1 MGLKCRN
8 CSLIGHEHCLQ
19 SSQHNLNECSGSSL
33 ILVNSAASVNGETSW
48 AKSHEESGECSR
60 EAKNVGGQQSSVS
73 HLSQLAQLDTS
84 SYSVQ
89 TSSSCST
96 TPNSNYSQ
104 TTSSNQVGANSTN
117 GGVVP
122 QTTLNFQQ
130 HQYHGCKLDT
140 DIGSACGMG
149 FKMPIFFYHPTQQ
162 KNLYKLFF
170 LDSH

>member
-33 ILVNSAASVNGETSW
+33 ILVNSAAFVVGETTSW
-48 AKSHEESGECSR
+48 TKSHDESGECSR
-60 EAKNVGGQQSSVS
+60 EAAKNGGVGGQQSVS

-104 TTSSNQVGANSTN
+104 TTSSNQVGANNNN
-117 GGVVP
+117 GGGGVPP

-149 FKMPIFFYHPTQQ
+149 LIIFLYHPTTQ
-162 KNLYKLFF
+162 KKRYKQFF
-170 LDSH
+170 